1 MVLYRK
7 QMRGGRARH
16 LKLSLAKMH
25 ARILALS
32 AAAICVATTEAFSP
46 GALPHSFLRATGS
59 ALQLRMAGQKVASVS
74 ALPAGERVVTDD
86 GNGNTAHTDCSVL
99 PLPVPRHMAIASMRV
114 LVVWT
119 DRVPWLCLAR

>member
-16 LKLSLAKMH
+16 LKLVLSLAKMH

-32 AAAICVATTEAFSP
+32 AICVATTEAFSP

-86 GNGNTAHTDCSVL
+86 GDGNTSHTDCSVL
-99 PLPVPRHMAIASMRV
+99 HLPVPRHMAIAYIRAV
-114 LVVWT
+114 VVWT